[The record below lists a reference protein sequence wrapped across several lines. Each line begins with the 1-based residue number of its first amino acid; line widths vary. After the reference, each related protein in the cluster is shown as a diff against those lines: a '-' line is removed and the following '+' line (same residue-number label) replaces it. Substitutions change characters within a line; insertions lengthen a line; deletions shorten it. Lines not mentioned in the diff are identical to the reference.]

1 MWINRKKGGETVHKY
16 LSAIG
21 FKHIESRAQLN
32 KLIEFTET
40 SFQFEKTVKVKENV
54 EISERIKHFTKDM
67 GLMVCGSYDQDDK
80 YEREHYIPFFLGK
93 GEKKFEELAIER
105 HISKNSYAGACEYP
119 GIGITIIYYLQ
130 NAVEYLSELKFHQ
143 FNQTAVSL
151 TLSGLAC
158 EGKILLPVIQE
169 KQSFIEKEES
179 FRRQSKL
186 IKEARS
192 GDESAIE
199 SLTMQ
204 EMDTYSMIS
213 KRIETEDVLSIV
225 STYFMPCGLE
235 CDQYS
240 ILGEIIK
247 YEKRENS
254 LTKEKLYVLTVE
266 CNGLEFDVCINQEDL
281 LGEPEVGRRLKA
293 SIWLQGRLNFEEA
306 DL

>member
-1 MWINRKKGGETVHKY
+1 MHKY

-21 FKHIESRAQLN
+21 FKHIETREQLN
-32 KLIEFTET
+32 KLLKFTET
-40 SFQFEKTVKVKENV
+40 SFQDEKTVKVKDDMEV
-54 EISERIKHFTKDM
+54 SERIKHFTKDM
-67 GLMVCGSYDQDDK
+67 GLMIVGSYDQDDQ

-93 GEKKFEELAIER
+93 GEKKFDEIAIER
-105 HISKNSYAGACEYP
+105 HIAKNSYAGACEYP

-130 NAVEYLSELKFHQ
+130 NAVEYLSELKYHQ
-143 FNQTAVSL
+143 LNKDSVSI
-151 TLSGLAC
+151 TLSGLAS

-169 KQSFIEKEES
+169 KVSFVEKEES
-179 FRRQSKL
+179 FKRHSKL

-192 GDESAIE
+192 GDENAIE

-213 KRIETEDVLSIV
+213 KRIENEDVLSIV

-240 ILGEIIK
+240 ILGEILK

-254 LTKEKLYVLTVE
+254 LTKEKLYVMTLD
-266 CNGLEFDVCINQEDL
+266 CNGLEFDVCINGEDL
-281 LGEPEVGRRLKA
+281 MGEPEIGRRLKA
-293 SIWLQGRLNFEEA
+293 SIWLQGRMNFEETEI
-306 DL
+306 

>member
-1 MWINRKKGGETVHKY
+1 MHKY

-21 FKHIESRAQLN
+21 FKSVQSREQLN
-32 KLIEFTET
+32 KLLEYVET
-40 SFQFEKTVKVKENV
+40 NFQWEKTVKVGENA
-54 EISERIKHFTKDM
+54 EISERVKHFTKDM
-67 GLMVCGSYDQDDK
+67 GLMIGGTYDKDDQ
-80 YEREHYIPFFLGK
+80 YEREYYIPFFEGK
-93 GEKKFEELAIER
+93 GKKKFDEIAIER
-105 HISKNSYAGACEYP
+105 HISRNSYVGACEYG

-143 FNQTAVSL
+143 FNKESVSL
-151 TLSGLAC
+151 TLSGLAS
-158 EGKILLPVIQE
+158 EGKILLPVVQE

-179 FRRQSKL
+179 IRRHTKL

-213 KRIETEDVLSIV
+213 RRIETEDVLSIV

-240 ILGEIIK
+240 ILGEILR
-247 YEKRENS
+247 YERRENS
-254 LTKEKLYVLTVE
+254 LTKEKIYVLTVD
-266 CNGLEFDVCINQEDL
+266 CNGLEFDVCVNEQDL
-281 LGEPEVGRRLKA
+281 MGEPEIGRRLKA
-293 SIWLQGRLNFEEA
+293 SIWLQARINFEE
-306 DL
+306 DEI

>member
-1 MWINRKKGGETVHKY
+1 MHKY

-21 FKHIESRAQLN
+21 FKHIESKQQLN
-32 KLIEFTET
+32 KLLEFAET
-40 SFQFEKTVKVKENV
+40 SFQVEKTVKIKDDV
-54 EISERIKHFTKDM
+54 EVSERIKHFTKDM
-67 GLMVCGSYDQDDK
+67 GLMVCGTYDQNDK

-93 GEKKFEELAIER
+93 GEKKFDEIAVER
-105 HISKNSYAGACEYP
+105 HIAKNSYAGACEYP
-119 GIGITIIYYLQ
+119 GIGITLIYYLQ

-143 FNQTAVSL
+143 FNLATVSL
-151 TLSGLAC
+151 TLSGLAS

-169 KQSFIEKEES
+169 KKSFVEKEES
-179 FRRQSKL
+179 IRRQSKL

-213 KRIETEDVLSIV
+213 KRIENEDVLSIV

-240 ILGEIIK
+240 ILGEILK

-254 LTKEKLYVLTVE
+254 LTKENVYVMTLD
-266 CNGLEFDVCINQEDL
+266 CNGLEFDVCINTEDL
-281 LGEPEVGRRLKA
+281 MGEPEIGRRLKA
-293 SIWLQGRLNFEEA
+293 SIWLQGRMNFEEIESI
-306 DL
+306 

>member
-1 MWINRKKGGETVHKY
+1 MHKY

-21 FKHIESRAQLN
+21 FKHIESKQQLN
-32 KLIEFTET
+32 KLLEFTET
-40 SFQFEKTVKVKENV
+40 SFQVEKTVKIKDDV
-54 EISERIKHFTKDM
+54 EVSERIKHFTKDM
-67 GLMVCGSYDQDDK
+67 GLMVCGTYDQNDK

-93 GEKKFEELAIER
+93 GEKKFDEIAVER
-105 HISKNSYAGACEYP
+105 HIAKNSYAGACEYP
-119 GIGITIIYYLQ
+119 GIGITLIYYLQ

-143 FNQTAVSL
+143 FNLATVSL
-151 TLSGLAC
+151 TLSGLAS

-169 KQSFIEKEES
+169 KKSFVEKEES
-179 FRRQSKL
+179 IRRQSKL

-213 KRIETEDVLSIV
+213 KRIENEDVLSIV

-240 ILGEIIK
+240 ILGEILK

-254 LTKEKLYVLTVE
+254 LTKEKVYVMTLD
-266 CNGLEFDVCINQEDL
+266 CNGLEFDVCINMEDL
-281 LGEPEVGRRLKA
+281 MGEPEIGRRLKA
-293 SIWLQGRLNFEEA
+293 SIWLQGRMNFEEIESI
-306 DL
+306 

>member
-1 MWINRKKGGETVHKY
+1 MHKY

-21 FKHIESRAQLN
+21 FKSVESRKQLN
-32 KLIEFTET
+32 KLLGYVEE
-40 SFQFEKTVKVKENV
+40 SFQWEKTVKIGEST
-54 EISERIKHFTKDM
+54 EISERVKHFTKDM
-67 GLMVCGSYDQDDK
+67 GLMICGTYDKEDQ
-80 YEREHYIPFFLGK
+80 YEREYYIPFFEGK
-93 GEKKFEELAIER
+93 GAKKFDEIGIER
-105 HISKNSYAGACEYP
+105 HISRNSYAGACEYG

-143 FNQTAVSL
+143 FNKESVSL
-151 TLSGLAC
+151 TLSGLAS
-158 EGKILLPVIQE
+158 EGKILLPVVQE

-179 FRRQSKL
+179 LRRHTKL
-186 IKEARS
+186 LKEARS

-213 KRIETEDVLSIV
+213 RRIETEDVLSIV

-240 ILGEIIK
+240 ILGEILH

-254 LTKEKLYVLTVE
+254 LTKEKLYVMTLD
-266 CNGLEFDVCINQEDL
+266 CNGLEFDVCINAEDL
-281 LGEPEVGRRLKA
+281 MGEPEIGRRFKA
-293 SIWLQGRLNFEEA
+293 SIWLQGKINFEE
-306 DL
+306 DEI

>member
-1 MWINRKKGGETVHKY
+1 MHKY

-21 FKHIESRAQLN
+21 FKHIESKQQLN
-32 KLIEFTET
+32 KLLEFTET
-40 SFQFEKTVKVKENV
+40 SFQVEKTVKIKDDV
-54 EISERIKHFTKDM
+54 EVSERIKHFTKDM
-67 GLMVCGSYDQDDK
+67 GLVVIGAYDKNDN

-93 GEKKFEELAIER
+93 GEKKFDEIAVER
-105 HISKNSYAGACEYP
+105 HIAKNSYAGACEYP
-119 GIGITIIYYLQ
+119 GIGITLIYYLQ

-143 FNQTAVSL
+143 FNLATVSL
-151 TLSGLAC
+151 TLSGLAS

-169 KQSFIEKEES
+169 KKSFVEKEES
-179 FRRQSKL
+179 IRRQSKL

-213 KRIETEDVLSIV
+213 KRIENEDVLSIV

-240 ILGEIIK
+240 ILGEILK

-254 LTKEKLYVLTVE
+254 LTKENVYVMTLD
-266 CNGLEFDVCINQEDL
+266 CNGLEFDVCINTEDL
-281 LGEPEVGRRLKA
+281 MGEPEIGRRLKA
-293 SIWLQGRLNFEEA
+293 NIWLQGRLIFEETEI
-306 DL
+306 

>member
-1 MWINRKKGGETVHKY
+1 MHKY

-21 FKHIESRAQLN
+21 FRHVESREQLN
-32 KLIEFTET
+32 KLLQYADET
-40 SFQFEKTVKVKENV
+40 FQAEKTVKLGKSMEL
-54 EISERIKHFTKDM
+54 SERVKYFTKDM
-67 GLMVCGSYDQDDK
+67 GLLLCGTYNEEDV
-80 YEREHYIPFFLGK
+80 YEREYYIPFFEGK
-93 GEKKFEELAIER
+93 GAKKFEDMALER

-130 NAVEYLSELKFHQ
+130 NGAEYLSELNFGQ
-143 FNQTAVSL
+143 FAKESTTL
-151 TLSGLAC
+151 TLSGLAAG
-158 EGKILLPVIQE
+158 GKILLPVMKE
-169 KQSFIEKEES
+169 DKNFMETEES
-179 FRRQSKL
+179 IRRHHKL

-204 EMDTYSMIS
+204 DMDTYSMIS
-213 KRIETEDVLSIV
+213 RRIETEDVLSIV

-240 ILGEIIK
+240 ILGEILH

-266 CNGLEFDVCINQEDL
+266 CNHLEFDVCINAEDL
-281 LGEPEVGRRLKA
+281 IGEPEIGRRLKA
-293 SIWLQGRLNFEEA
+293 NIWLQGRLNFAEQEI
-306 DL
+306 

>member
-1 MWINRKKGGETVHKY
+1 VHKY

-21 FKHIESRAQLN
+21 FKHIESRNSLN

-40 SFQFEKTVKVKENV
+40 SFQYEKTVKVKDQLEM
-54 EISERIKHFTKDM
+54 SERIKHFTKDM
-67 GLMVCGSYDQDDK
+67 GLVVIGAYDKNDN

-93 GEKKFEELAIER
+93 GEKKFDELAIER
-105 HISKNSYAGACEYP
+105 HIARNSYAGACEYP

-143 FNQTAVSL
+143 FNSDTVSL

-158 EGKILLPVIQE
+158 EGKILLPIVKE
-169 KQSFIEKEES
+169 EQSFIEKEENL
-179 FRRQSKL
+179 RKHSKL
-186 IKEARS
+186 LKEARS

-199 SLTMQ
+199 SLTVQ

-213 KRIETEDVLSIV
+213 RRIETEDVLSIV

-240 ILGEIIK
+240 ILGEILK
-247 YEKRENS
+247 VEKRENS
-254 LTKEKLYVLTVE
+254 LTKEKIYVLTVE
-266 CNGLEFDVCINQEDL
+266 CNNLEFDVCINEEDL
-281 LGEPEVGRRLKA
+281 IGEPEIGRRLKA

-306 DL
+306 DI

>member
-1 MWINRKKGGETVHKY
+1 MHKY

-21 FKHIESRAQLN
+21 FKHIENREQLN
-32 KLIEFTET
+32 KLLKFTEN
-40 SFQFEKTVKVKENV
+40 SFQFEKSVKIMENM
-54 EISERIKHFTKDM
+54 EISERTKHFTKDM
-67 GLMVCGSYDQDDK
+67 GLMVCGTYDQDNK
-80 YEREHYIPFFLGK
+80 YEREYYIPFFLGK
-93 GEKKFEELAIER
+93 GEKKFDEIAIER

-130 NAVEYLSELKFHQ
+130 NAVEYLSELKYHQ
-143 FNQTAVSL
+143 FNQNTVSL

-169 KQSFIEKEES
+169 NISFMEKEES
-179 FRRQSKL
+179 LRRHSKL

-213 KRIETEDVLSIV
+213 KRIENEDVLSIV

-240 ILGEIIK
+240 ILGEILK

-254 LTKEKLYVLTVE
+254 LTKEQLYVMTLD
-266 CNGLEFDVCINQEDL
+266 CNGLEFDVCINAEDL
-281 LGEPEVGRRLKA
+281 MGEPEIGRRLKA
-293 SIWLQGRLNFEEA
+293 SIWLQGRINFEEVEI
-306 DL
+306 

>member
-1 MWINRKKGGETVHKY
+1 MHKY

-21 FKHIESRAQLN
+21 FKHIESKQQLN
-32 KLIEFTET
+32 KLLEFTET
-40 SFQFEKTVKVKENV
+40 SFQVEKTVKIKDDV
-54 EISERIKHFTKDM
+54 EVSERIKHFTKDM
-67 GLMVCGSYDQDDK
+67 GLMVCGTYDQNDK

-93 GEKKFEELAIER
+93 GEKKFDEIAVER
-105 HISKNSYAGACEYP
+105 HIAKNSYAGACEYP
-119 GIGITIIYYLQ
+119 GIGITLIYYLQ

-143 FNQTAVSL
+143 FNLATVSL
-151 TLSGLAC
+151 TLSGLAS

-169 KQSFIEKEES
+169 KKSFVEKEES
-179 FRRQSKL
+179 IRRQSKL

-213 KRIETEDVLSIV
+213 KRIENEDVLSIV

-240 ILGEIIK
+240 ILGEILK

-254 LTKEKLYVLTVE
+254 LTKENVYVMTLD
-266 CNGLEFDVCINQEDL
+266 CNGLEFDVCINTEDL
-281 LGEPEVGRRLKA
+281 MGEPEIGRRLKA
-293 SIWLQGRLNFEEA
+293 SIWLQGRMNFEEIESI
-306 DL
+306 